1 MTARRRPI
9 WRRAS
14 AAAVPM
20 ARAVRPRTAQRRMV
34 RPRTAR
40 RRMARHAKA
49 ARIGRARTASIAAS
63 ATAARAIRRARP
75 DPHQHLQANS
85 QAARRN
91 RSHEHAAMSVSEPF
105 IRRPIATS
113 LLGIALLIGGALG
126 YWALPVSAL
135 PQVDFP
141 TVQVTTQLPGA
152 SPDVVASLITAPL
165 ERQLG
170 QIPSLSSMQSTSSF
184 GVSQISLQFDLNR
197 DIDGATQDVQ
207 AAINAAAGI
216 LPRNL
221 PYPPTYAKVNPAD
234 APVLTL
240 ALTSETIS
248 LRAMSDIADTILG
261 QRLSQ
266 ISGVGRVAILG
277 GLKPAV
283 RVQADLARLAAY
295 GISMED
301 LRNAIAGANVSG
313 PKGSLDGAQQAY
325 TIAANDQIAAA
336 EAYKPIIIAYRNG
349 APVTIGDVAV
359 IIDGLENDRTGG
371 WYQGIPAVIID
382 IQRQPGANV
391 IEVVRQ
397 IRAEIP
403 KMQRAIPAGVNL
415 TVVSDRTV
423 TIRASV
429 RDVQFT
435 LILSVVLVTLVVLLF
450 LRSLRAT
457 LIAGVALPLSLI
469 TSFGIMYFAGFSL
482 DNLSLMALTIGT
494 GFVVDDAIVMIENIV
509 RHMENGDSA
518 MEASLKGASEI
529 GFTVI
534 SLTVS
539 LIAVFIPLLFMSGL
553 VGRMFREFALTLTI
567 AVITSAVVSLTL
579 TPMMCSR
586 LLKHAGEEIAV
597 PGLAVVSRFIDGM
610 VNFYHRTLLWVLERQ
625 RATLLVTLATVAATL
640 VLYVV
645 APKGFLPLQD
655 TASITAVTQA
665 GPDVSFAEMQSR
677 QSQAAQAIRADPD
690 VTGVVSVIGA
700 GSVNP
705 TTNVGRLVMTLK
717 PRGERRDDVSAV
729 VARLKLLT
737 APIPGL
743 TIYFQPVQDVQ
754 ISTQSSRSQYQYIL
768 TGTDAVLVG
777 EWAKKL
783 VAELRRD
790 PLFRD
795 VSSEAQDGGLRA
807 ALDIDRQRAGQLGVS
822 IQGVNDTLNDAF
834 SQRQISTIYGQA
846 NQYRVV
852 LEAMPMYQ
860 RDPSILSKLYV
871 PGVAAVAG
879 SPAGQVP
886 ISAIATLT
894 RTTAPLAISHQA
906 QFPAISLSFNLAP
919 GEALGDAVEAVKSIE
934 KQIGMPSSIAGVYAG
949 DAAEFAKALA
959 GQPWLLLA
967 AVITIYIVLGVLYE
981 SYIHPITIL
990 STLPSAGVGAILALM
1005 LCGQYLSV
1013 IGLIG
1018 IILLMGIVKKN
1029 AIMMIDFALEAERGQ
1044 GMPAHE
1050 AIVQA
1055 CLLRFR
1061 PIMMTTLAALFG
1073 ALPLAI
1079 ESGTGS
1085 ELRN

>member
-1 MTARRRPI
+1 
-9 WRRAS
+9 
-14 AAAVPM
+14 
-20 ARAVRPRTAQRRMV
+20 
-34 RPRTAR
+34 
-40 RRMARHAKA
+40 
-49 ARIGRARTASIAAS
+49 
-63 ATAARAIRRARP
+63 
-75 DPHQHLQANS
+75 
-85 QAARRN
+85 
-91 RSHEHAAMSVSEPF
+91 MSVSEPF

-152 SPDVVASLITAPL
+152 SPDVIASLITAPL

-207 AAINAAAGI
+207 AAINAAAGV
-216 LPRNL
+216 LPKTL

-240 ALTSETIS
+240 ALTSETVS
-248 LRAMSDIADTILG
+248 LRTMSDLADTLLG

-266 ISGVGRVAILG
+266 ISGVGRVSVLG

-295 GISMED
+295 GIAMED

-325 TIAANDQIAAA
+325 TIAANDQIAVAD
-336 EAYKPIIIAYRNG
+336 AYKPIIIAYRNG
-349 APVTIGDVAV
+349 APVTIGDVAI

-371 WYQGIPAVIID
+371 WYQGTPAVIID

-403 KMQRAIPAGVNL
+403 KLQRSIPAGVNL

-429 RDVQFT
+429 HDVQFT
-435 LILSVVLVTLVVLLF
+435 LVLSVVLVTLVVLLF

-469 TSFGIMYFAGFSL
+469 TSFGIMYFSGFSL

-509 RHMENGDSA
+509 RHMENGETA
-518 MEASLKGASEI
+518 MEASLRGAREI

-567 AVITSAVVSLTL
+567 AVVTSAIVSLTL

-586 LLKHAGEEIAV
+586 LLRHAGEEFAV
-597 PGLAVVSRFIDGM
+597 PGLAAVSRFIDRM
-610 VNFYHRTLLWVLERQ
+610 VEFYHRTLLWVLQRQ
-625 RATLLVTLATVAATL
+625 RATLLVTFATL
-640 VLYVV
+640 VATLILYVV

-655 TASITAVTQA
+655 TASVTAVTQA

-677 QSQAAQAIRADPD
+677 QTRAADAIKADPD

-717 PRGERRDDVSAV
+717 PRDARVDDVSAV
-729 VARLKLLT
+729 ITRLKARV
-737 APIPGL
+737 APIPGM
-743 TIYFQPVQDVQ
+743 TVYFQPVQDVQ
-754 ISTQSSRSQYQYIL
+754 ISTQSSRSQFQYTL
-768 TGTDAVLVG
+768 TGTDADLVTL
-777 EWAKKL
+777 WANNL
-783 VAELRRD
+783 IAELRRD

-795 VSSEAQDGGLRA
+795 VSSEAQEGGLRA
-807 ALDIDRQRAGQLGVS
+807 ALDINRQRAGQLGVS
-822 IQGVNDTLNDAF
+822 LQAVTDTLNDAF
-834 SQRQISTIYGQA
+834 AQRQISTIYGQA

-860 RDPSILSKLYV
+860 RDPSILSKLYL
-871 PGVAAVAG
+871 PGALDA
-879 SPAGQVP
+879 QVP
-886 ISAIATLT
+886 LSAVATLT
-894 RTTAPLAISHQA
+894 RTTAPLAISHLA
-906 QFPAISLSFNLAP
+906 QFPAVSLSFNLAP
-919 GEALGDAVEAVKSIE
+919 DAALGDAVDAVKSIE
-934 KQIGMPSSIAGVYAG
+934 TRIGMPTSIVGVFSG
-949 DAAEFAKALA
+949 DAAEFSKSLA
-959 GQPWLLLA
+959 GQPWLILA
-967 AVITIYIVLGVLYE
+967 ALVTIYIVLGVLYE

-1005 LCGQYLSV
+1005 LFGQDLSV

-1018 IILLMGIVKKN
+1018 IVLLMGIVKKN
-1029 AIMMIDFALEAERGQ
+1029 AIMMIDFALEAERHQ
-1044 GMPAHE
+1044 GMSPMD

-1073 ALPLAI
+1073 ALPLAV
-1079 ESGTGS
+1079 ESGTGA
-1085 ELRN
+1085 ELRFPLGISIIGGLLLSQLLTLYTTPVIYLALDRVNRRIEKAVPPAGPELPLPPVAGATEGMQ